1 MLFNT
6 DHPNCIAWLRKGD
19 EVHQKCIVMISNNE
33 EGNKEIEVDI
43 TLRGSVFYDF
53 LQNRKEE
60 VVLDENGKGIFYV
73 AERSSSIWVMK

>member
-1 MLFNT
+1 
-6 DHPNCIAWLRKGD
+6 
-19 EVHQKCIVMISNNE
+19 MISNNE